1 MKKITQIFIIT
12 ALLIFVIQHSQA
24 QCFEKGINGSD
35 LKIDQQV
42 QQFCTGNEPAYLVS
56 FISYNHNSHN
66 AHLVSWNDQ
75 SDISLVAISYLLGQ
89 QKLNVSEPTAIE
101 SDHFAIIEQLVINN
115 SGTSEYFTSC
125 PNTFRMDQ
133 PYLVRVLIKDNK
145 TELESIY
152 EINSLCIES
161 LQSNSEFQD
170 IYKALEYLQ
179 IK

>member
-12 ALLIFVIQHSQA
+12 LLLITFIQHAQA
-24 QCFEKGINGSD
+24 QCFEKGINESD
-35 LKIDQQV
+35 LIIDQKV
-42 QQFCTGNEPAYLVS
+42 QQFCTGNEPAYLIS
-56 FISYNHNSHN
+56 FISYNHNSHD
-66 AHLVSWNDQ
+66 AHLISWNDQ
-75 SDISLVAISYLLGQ
+75 SDISLLAISYLLSQ
-89 QKLNVSEPTAIE
+89 QKLNVSEPTAID

-133 PYLVRVLIKDNK
+133 PYLIRILIKDNRA
-145 TELESIY
+145 EQESIY

-161 LQSNSEFQD
+161 LQSNSEFQNL
-170 IYKALEYLQ
+170 YEALSYLH